1 MQITSHAAYGHFQQN
16 RVETGVLT
24 TEHAASRYGQPVFVA
39 FDGRAYG
46 PAEIEA
52 VSLGMDLE
60 LFGADTS
67 DFESSI
73 ISAGYAIR
81 S

>member
-1 MQITSHAAYGHFQQN
+1 VDT
-16 RVETGVLT
+16 
-24 TEHAASRYGQPVFVA
+24 
-39 FDGRAYG
+39 
-46 PAEIEA
+46 EA